1 MFALLLGA
9 VLGLLLSG
17 SGPAHAQAPPGPA
30 NPVPVARVEEARNLP
45 AENCA
50 DKEFKDR
57 ARDGQLALN
66 ARSGHG
72 DEYDRLYRA
81 CLREVQHLQP

>member
-1 MFALLLGA
+1 MFAVLFGV

-17 SGPAHAQAPPGPA
+17 SRPAHAQALPGSV
-30 NPVPVARVEEARNLP
+30 NPVPVAQVEETRNLP

-50 DKEFKDR
+50 DREFKER
-57 ARDGQLALN
+57 ARAGRLGLN

-81 CLREVQHLQP
+81 CLREVHHLQP

>member
-1 MFALLLGA
+1 MFATLLGV
-9 VLGLLLSG
+9 VLGLLFSG
-17 SGPAHAQAPPGPA
+17 PGPA
-30 NPVPVARVEEARNLP
+30 RAQALPGSANAVPVAQVEETRNLP

-50 DKEFKDR
+50 DREFKER

-81 CLREVQHLQP
+81 CLREVHHLQP